1 MSADT
6 ENNTKKY
13 EEKIQ
18 HIPGDDVESI
28 ASSTHKSMIEPPDG
42 GRSWL
47 VLAGCWCGL
56 FSTGTFLRY
65 YNEDVFPNQMTA
77 LSWIGSLWLA
87 MSVILGPF
95 FNYLVAR
102 VGYRWLLGT
111 ATILCCL
118 ASMMASLATEI
129 WHLYI
134 TQGAM
139 AGLGASLVW
148 FPCVSAAQ
156 QWFSKRRGLSV
167 GIALSGSGCGGL
179 VFSNLVQAVSDSLD
193 YRWALR
199 IMGFIILALLTF
211 STCVVRPLN
220 LPDKHVP
227 IINLKP
233 FKNFQFCLL
242 FIVQFI
248 TNFAFNIPSSF
259 LPSYASE
266 IGAKPMV
273 SANMGAIMSGVMV
286 IGKIGSGLSSD
297 YIGRANVTA
306 LVILI
311 SGILCLALWLNAYTE
326 PAVWAFGILFGIFGG
341 GYMAMVPALLAQVV
355 GLEEIE
361 AANGLLFFAWLVG
374 GIFGSPIASD
384 LIDENSPDGPHY
396 DRAIIFGGV
405 MMIGSGLIALTVRV
419 LRGGFNPFK
428 KV

>member
-1 MSADT
+1 MHGDLFDSS
-6 ENNTKKY
+6 Y
-13 EEKIQ
+13 F
-18 HIPGDDVESI
+18 HIFLLCHLTAKVIGI
-28 ASSTHKSMIEPPDG
+28 HGKLT
-42 GRSWL
+42 
-47 VLAGCWCGL
+47 L
-56 FSTGTFLRY
+56 FITLRVFNRLITRVSRGTFLRY

-179 VFSNLVQAVSDSLD
+179 VFSNLVQAVSDTLD

-199 IMGFIILALLTF
+199 IMGFIILALLSF

-242 FIVQFI
+242 FLVQFI
-248 TNFAFNIPSSF
+248 TNFAFN
-259 LPSYASE
+259 
-266 IGAKPMV
+266 V
-273 SANMGAIMSGVMV
+273 STNGIIQYCV
-286 IGKIGSGLSSD
+286 IG
-297 YIGRANVTA
+297 
-306 LVILI
+306 
-311 SGILCLALWLNAYTE
+311 
-326 PAVWAFGILFGIFGG
+326 
-341 GYMAMVPALLAQVV
+341 
-355 GLEEIE
+355 
-361 AANGLLFFAWLVG
+361 
-374 GIFGSPIASD
+374 
-384 LIDENSPDGPHY
+384 
-396 DRAIIFGGV
+396 
-405 MMIGSGLIALTVRV
+405 
-419 LRGGFNPFK
+419 
-428 KV
+428 